1 MMNGHKP
8 AQTKV
13 STITSMSELSCKKEV
28 QSFMGMI
35 NYLSKFFAR
44 LSELSEPIRELSKEK
59 FPFNWGPEH
68 QEVFNAIKKGNS
80 KSTDSSL
87 L

>member
-1 MMNGHKP
+1 MIDGCKP

-13 STITSMSELSCKKEV
+13 STITSMPEPSCRKEV

-35 NYLSKFFAR
+35 NYLSMFSAR

-59 FPFNWGPEH
+59 VPFKWGPEH
-68 QEVFNAIKKGNS
+68 
-80 KSTDSSL
+80 
-87 L
+87 